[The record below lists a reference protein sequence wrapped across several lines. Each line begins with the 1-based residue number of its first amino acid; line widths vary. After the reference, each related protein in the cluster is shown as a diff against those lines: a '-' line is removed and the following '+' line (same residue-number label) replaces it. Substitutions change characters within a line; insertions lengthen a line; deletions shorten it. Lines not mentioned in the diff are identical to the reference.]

1 MPTRQD
7 VLDVLSWNVYIGNTP
22 EKVRL
27 NLSPMLSTYKPEVCA
42 LMEASKMYGHLGA
55 LGYKV
60 VQLKPRPLRPGSQ
73 PGQGNIAILVRNDVK
88 IKQRFSL
95 RMLTFWLGPK
105 HGLPQDPRVYRW
117 VKIVWKDK
125 TWKIGA
131 AHQPFGVTARLES
144 VRKLIGWFNRTVPG
158 RPTVLVLDANMS
170 QPEFRQRIA
179 DKVGAQVLG
188 SGIDIAAYKNARCVS
203 VRDLGKRGSDH
214 PAMLY
219 GFLPK

>member
-1 MPTRQD
+1 MVTKQD
-7 VLDVLSWNVYIGNTP
+7 VLRVLSWNVYIGNAP
-22 EKVRL
+22 SKVRM
-27 NLSPMLSTYKPEVCA
+27 NLSPMLNTHKPEVCA
-42 LMEASKMYGHLGA
+42 LMEASKMYGHLNM

-60 VQLKPRPLRPGSQ
+60 VQLKPRPLKPGNQ

-88 IKQRFSL
+88 IKRRL
-95 RMLTFWLGPK
+95 TLKMLTFWSGPI

-117 VKIVWKDK
+117 VKIKHGGK

-131 AHQPFGVTARLES
+131 AHQPFGIRARAES
-144 VRKLIGWFNRTVPG
+144 VRKLVGWFNRTVPG

-170 QPEFRQRIA
+170 QAEFRQRVA
-179 DKVGAQVLG
+179 SQVGAQVLG
-188 SGIDIAAYKNARCVS
+188 DNIDIAAFKNAVCVS

-214 PAMLY
+214 PAMLF